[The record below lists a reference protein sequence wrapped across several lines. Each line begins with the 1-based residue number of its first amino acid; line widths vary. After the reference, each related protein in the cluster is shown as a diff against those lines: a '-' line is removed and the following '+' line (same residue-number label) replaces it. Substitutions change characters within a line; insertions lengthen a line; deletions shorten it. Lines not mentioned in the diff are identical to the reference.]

1 MPCDIC
7 CDAGFVFSASNL
19 FIHLLNASMNI
30 YDEVKSICDGV
41 SFQKAHIQARK
52 KNKTKKNK
60 NCLRF
65 LVYILFEWQA
75 ILLSNDVH

>member
-7 CDAGFVFSASNL
+7 CDAGFVFSASTL

-52 KNKTKKNK
+52 KKKQNKTKQKK
-60 NCLRF
+60 QKLFTVPR
-65 LVYILFEWQA
+65 VYI
-75 ILLSNDVH
+75 I